1 VTAPPTPHDCL
12 IYFFFNYYKMFR
24 ANTGYT
30 SNFGKRG
37 GGGGGGFL
45 PFLLMLMLFCVF
57 VLVVGAL
64 VYLRSRQ
71 RQQQAKTVQE
81 IKSANERLS
90 DLQQQLGDHKS
101 NVYAAGS
108 EYGLTEEDIDNEL
121 LTCLVYPENGVC
133 DTTFY
138 ELKDGCCK
146 LKNNVK
152 ELNEQ
157 HRREFMNKMLLEV
170 GVTIMA
176 EILITS
182 VLPRIG
188 KTMLAKINTK
198 ALARVLG
205 RVAKSCVVKLS
216 VKLTAMTAR
225 ILVKLGSGPVGWA
238 LLIFDI
244 ISIALDLA
252 DTSNYS
258 SFLEN
263 KMNLEMRDVLVYKFY
278 EAIKMDGGDFPVL
291 FPYSLLFPDEAA
303 EVAEEVNVKIFT
315 DYMLELTEVEGGTD
329 YLVSL
334 LTGELEAE
342 EAGTASPQET
352 AEETQEGLTVM
363 EKFFD
368 RVREK
373 HHLKLDKYTFDLL
386 QDKIPQGRQSDLVFV
401 ESLSTKSS
409 VGIAISEQ
417 AAIKW
422 NNDKRTEWFTYLD
435 PFFPPNIPEPDW
447 VPPLMAVYTNKYL
460 APNLINPGTENQP
473 NLTYKT
479 LPQKVTLAY
488 PFGPLVTN
496 CEKPRTS
503 AKYKEP
509 VDPREFGVSFNPI
522 EGVCN
527 FTRNYCERYGID
539 FKNKTWKDTTK
550 YTDCELSGEQEV
562 LEAIFGTTITRK
574 AKEYWNNPAAIPA
587 DMRDT
592 YNQRKERYGEAAAVA
607 LSFVDP
613 LGIGEGIGLNI
624 QEQLAGRDKYCIT
637 GDTCKYFTAKHNG
650 GNFMSWSAR
659 DSSGQI
665 YPPQLGFQNQVKHGE
680 DHTFYVPEGGYF
692 RVKCSPGEGRNF
704 SYDEIPENGRKN
716 FTCWA
721 GKVNKPLSVETVVEE
736 SVEALADV
744 GETIA
749 GGLGTAAEETGEFIE
764 DVGQGL
770 EDFFSDRRLKT
781 NIRRINVQSP
791 IRGLN
796 VYIWDW
802 NEIAMSTYGLK
813 GRDIGFIADEIDD
826 KYVSKDGLGFEFI
839 RPGTPVSNALIKF
852 KSQYNLK

>member
-1 VTAPPTPHDCL
+1 
-12 IYFFFNYYKMFR
+12 MFR

-30 SNFGKRG
+30 SNFGYNRG
-37 GGGGGGFL
+37 GGGSSFSIA
-45 PFLLMLMLFCVF
+45 PFLLMLMMFCIF
-57 VLVVGAL
+57 VIIVGAL
-64 VYLRSRQ
+64 VYLRSQQ
-71 RQQQAKTVQE
+71 RQKQAETVQE
-81 IKSANERLS
+81 IKSANERMI
-90 DLQQQLGDHKS
+90 DLQQQLGDHRS
-101 NVYAAGS
+101 NVYANGS
-108 EYGLTEEDIDNEL
+108 EYGLSKEDIDTEL

-138 ELKDGCCK
+138 ELKDGCCR
-146 LKNNVK
+146 LKNNIK

-157 HRREFMNKMLLEV
+157 QRREFMNKMLLEV
-170 GVTIMA
+170 GITLIA
-176 EILITS
+176 EVVITD

-188 KTMLAKINTK
+188 KSILSRLNTK
-198 ALARVLG
+198 ALARVIG
-205 RVAKSCVVKLS
+205 KVAKSCVVKLG

-225 ILVKLGSGPVGWA
+225 LLVKLGSGPVGWA

-244 ISIALDLA
+244 LSITLDLA

-278 EAIKMDGGDFPVL
+278 EAVKMDGGDFPVL

-303 EVAEEVNVKIFT
+303 KVAEEVNLKMFG
-315 DYMLELTEVEGGTD
+315 DYITELTEIEGGTD

-334 LTGELEAE
+334 FTGEMEAE
-342 EAGTASPQET
+342 EAGTGSPPET
-352 AEETQEGLTVM
+352 TEQTQQGLNVM
-363 EKFFD
+363 ERFFD

-386 QDKIPQGRQSDLVFV
+386 QNEIPQDRKGDIVFV

-447 VPPLMAVYTNKYL
+447 VPPLMAVHTNKYL

-509 VDPREFGVSFNPI
+509 VDPREFGVSFNPV
-522 EGVCN
+522 EGICN
-527 FTRNYCERYGID
+527 FTRNYCTRYGID

-550 YTDCELSGEQEV
+550 YTDCELSGEQET
-562 LEAIFGTTITRK
+562 LEAIFGTTVTRK
-574 AKEYWNNPAAIPA
+574 AKEYWNNPAAIPE
-587 DMRDT
+587 DMRET

-607 LSFVDP
+607 LTAVDP

-637 GDTCKYFTAKHNG
+637 GDTCKYFTAKHDG

-692 RVKCSPGEGRNF
+692 RVKCSPGEGRDF
-704 SYDEIPENGRKN
+704 SYDEIPENGRKD

-721 GKVNKPLSVETVVEE
+721 GKVNKPLSAETVVEE
-736 SVEALADV
+736 SAEALADV
-744 GETIA
+744 GGAIA
-749 GGLGTAAEETGEFIE
+749 GGLETAGEETLEFFE
-764 DVGQGL
+764 DVGGGL
-770 EDFFSDRRLKT
+770 ASVFSDRRLKS
-781 NIRRINVQSP
+781 NIRRIDVRSP
-791 IRGLN
+791 IQGLN

-802 NEIAMSTYGLK
+802 NETAMSTYGLR
-813 GRDIGFIADEIDD
+813 GRDIGFITDEIDD

-839 RPGTPVSNALIKF
+839 RQGTPVFNALKKF